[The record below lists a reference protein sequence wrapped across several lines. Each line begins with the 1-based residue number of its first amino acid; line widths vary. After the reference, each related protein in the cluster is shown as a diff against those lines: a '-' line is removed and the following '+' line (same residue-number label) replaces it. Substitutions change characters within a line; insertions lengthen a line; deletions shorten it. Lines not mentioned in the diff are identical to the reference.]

1 MKILAIES
9 SCDDT
14 SAALVEFVRGKPK
27 ILSEKTASQI
37 DIHKIYGGVVPEVAG
52 RCHAENIFPVID
64 AVMSG
69 QGKPDAIA
77 VTAGPGLI
85 TGLIVGVETAR
96 NLSYLTG
103 TPLIR
108 VNHMAGHIKSVLLRK
123 DAPSELS
130 QPYLALIVSGG
141 HTDIIYSAR
150 KNHYK
155 KIGGTL
161 DDAVGECF
169 DKVASLLGLEYPGGP
184 KVSLAARTGRPGFV
198 KLPRPMLNS
207 PDLHMS
213 FSGLK
218 TAALYWLRDHAIKP
232 LDTNSSEP
240 NINDFCLEFESAITQ
255 ILCAKLSNALKKYKP
270 KMVIFAG
277 GVSANV
283 RLREALAE
291 TVKDSSKK
299 IKFLTPEIKY
309 AMDNAAMIAVAAHDC
324 AKNKKYTSWRK
335 LKADPNWELA

>member
-14 SAALVEFVRGKPK
+14 SAALVEFVHGRPN

-37 DIHKIYGGVVPEVAG
+37 EVHKIYGGVVPEVAG

-64 AVMSG
+64 AVMNG
-69 QGKPDAIA
+69 QEKPDVIA

-85 TGLIVGVETAR
+85 TGLIVGVEAVR
-96 NLSYLTG
+96 NLSYLTDI
-103 TPLIR
+103 PLVR
-108 VNHMAGHIKSVLLRK
+108 VNHMAGHIKSVLLHP
-123 DAPSELS
+123 DAPAKLPF
-130 QPYLALIVSGG
+130 PYLALIVSGG
-141 HTDIIYSAR
+141 HTDLIYSTANG
-150 KNHYK
+150 KYK

-169 DKVASLLGLEYPGGP
+169 DKVASLLGLQYPGGP
-184 KVSLAARTGRPGFV
+184 KVSVAARTGRPNLV

-232 LDTNSSEP
+232 LDSTSSEP
-240 NINDFCLEFESAITQ
+240 NVNDFCLELEMAIVD
-255 ILCAKLSNALKKYKP
+255 ILCAKLNFALKKHKP
-270 KMVIFAG
+270 RAVIFAG
-277 GVSANV
+277 GVSANI
-283 RLREALAE
+283 RLREALAS
-291 TVKDSSKK
+291 TVKNYSTK
-299 IKFLTPEIKY
+299 IKFFTPEIKY
-309 AMDNAAMIAVAAHDC
+309 AMDNAAMIAVAAYED

-335 LKADPNWELA
+335 LKADSNWEIA